1 MKAVCKLTITFFIF
15 SFFIIFIPHV
25 NAEETVKIIVK
36 YNESDEVV
44 RTQSSNISN
53 FDVIETTMS
62 DKNSVIKELENS
74 PNVEYVEEDAP
85 VYLMSSGTTNDPE
98 FKKQEGY
105 LSELSTTD
113 GWNTY
118 EPADEI
124 VVAVLDTGVDLDHPD
139 LKENLVK
146 GINLHSKGTSPQD
159 TDGHGTHVAG
169 LIGAATDNNIGIA
182 SISRGL
188 KIMPIKV
195 MNGNVGQM
203 STVVE
208 GIEYA
213 INHGVDIINLSLGS
227 YNNLKSMSDVID
239 KASEN
244 GVLVVAAA
252 GNDNLNKVIYPAAY
266 ESTIAVGSTKTGTD
280 EKGDFS
286 NFSKDV
292 DINTPGTDIYST
304 WVDGYNY
311 STGTSMSSAIVS
323 SAAGMVM
330 QHARFL
336 EAEQVAD
343 ILISSAN
350 PIEDL
355 NELGAGRLNVLGAV
369 NSIKKRNRLY
379 GENSVETAI
388 AVSQKGWPEL
398 IEKEVVLDGDKIK
411 GKFAIMAS
419 GLTFPDSLAAS
430 PLSTYLDAPI
440 LLQQRNT
447 LSDANTAEL
456 ERLGVTHVVI
466 VGGNGAVSNRIEE
479 QLVEK
484 EINTIRLSGKDRY
497 ETSVA
502 INDAIPFATNKAM
515 IASGEN
521 FPDALSIAPYAGKMH
536 TPVLFVQKNKVPT
549 GVASYLRDN
558 NIAESYI
565 IGGEGVIK
573 DSTVQSLGIPSS
585 RISGKDR
592 YETNYRVIKRFSDS
606 NLEHIYI
613 ATGTNFPDALVGG
626 ALAAKKHSPIMLTHP
641 NKILPGVAEELTY
654 LKNRGARQYNI
665 LGGYGAISVE
675 LAWGLD
681 HKFLY

>member
-1 MKAVCKLTITFFIF
+1 MIL
-15 SFFIIFIPHV
+15 SFFVVFSHHV

-36 YNESDEVV
+36 YSDSNGLVK
-44 RTQSSNISN
+44 TQSSKGSN
-53 FDVIETTMS
+53 FDVIETTQS
-62 DKNSVIKELENS
+62 KKDSVIKELENS

-85 VYLMSSGTTNDPE
+85 VYLMNSSATNDPE
-98 FKKQEGY
+98 FQKQEGY
-105 LSELSTTD
+105 LSELSTAD
-113 GWNTY
+113 GWDTY
-118 EPADEI
+118 EPTDEV

-146 GINLHSKGTSPQD
+146 GINLHSKGASPED
-159 TDGHGTHVAG
+159 NEGHGTHVAG
-169 LIGAATDNNIGIA
+169 LIGAATDNNLGIA
-182 SISRGL
+182 SISRGV

-195 MNGNVGQM
+195 MDGNVGQM

-208 GIEYA
+208 GIDYA
-213 INHGVDIINLSLGS
+213 IKNGADIINLSLGS
-227 YNNLKSMSDVID
+227 YNNLKSMNDVID

-286 NFSKDV
+286 NYSKNV
-292 DINTPGTDIYST
+292 DINTPGSDIYST
-304 WVDGYNY
+304 WIDGYNY

-330 QHARFL
+330 QHAPFL
-336 EAEQVAD
+336 EAEQVAS

-355 NELGAGRLNVLGAV
+355 NELGNGRLNVLGAI
-369 NSIKKRNRLY
+369 NSIKNKNRMY
-379 GENSVETAI
+379 GENAVETAI
-388 AVSQKGWPEL
+388 AVSQHGWPEL
-398 IEKEVVLDGDKIK
+398 LEKEVVLNDAKMK

-440 LLQQRNT
+440 LLQQRTT
-447 LSDANTAEL
+447 LSEANMTEL

-466 VGGNGAVSNRIEE
+466 VGGSGAVSNTTEA
-479 QLVEK
+479 QLAEK
-484 EINTIRLSGKDRY
+484 GINTIRLSGKDRY

-502 INDAIPFATNKAM
+502 INEAIPFSTNEAM
-515 IASGEN
+515 IASGED

-536 TPVLFVQKNKVPT
+536 TPVLFVQKNNVPT
-549 GVASYLRDN
+549 EVASYLKDN
-558 NIAESYI
+558 NIADSYT
-565 IGGEGVIK
+565 IGGEGVIT
-573 DSTVQSLGIPSS
+573 DNTIQSLGIPSS
-585 RISGKDR
+585 RVSGKDR
-592 YETNYRVIKRFSDS
+592 YETNYQVIKRFSGS

-626 ALAAKKHSPIMLTHP
+626 ALAAKENSPIMLTHP
-641 NKILPGVAEELTY
+641 NELLPGVAQELTY
-654 LKNRGARQYNI
+654 LKNRGVRYYNI

-675 LAWGLD
+675 LAWAIDNKL
-681 HKFLY
+681 LY